1 MIHSLMRKR
10 NALLTTAVLSALSLP
25 AYAADAD
32 ADPLQVKTD
41 PIVVTASRT
50 EQLLR
55 ESPASAEVITR
66 KDIDRMGAEN
76 LVQALRLAV
85 GIDVRENGMVGNQSA
100 IRGLSTNQTL
110 ILIDGR
116 RIRTE
121 DTSQTANYY
130 ELQRINMDDVDRIEV
145 VRGAASSLYGADAL
159 GGVINIIR
167 KTPKQDS
174 VSVLTDWTTRQ
185 KDGSIRVER
194 KKRGKWALSSSFK
207 MTDIRERGT
216 NAASNMYGDKYFF
229 NIDGRMDLAKNK
241 RVDVFLDYLREN
253 LYMKDTVT
261 QGTDY
266 NHDRISTGVT
276 LSGEDKRGSYD
287 LRAYYTYF
295 NKDQNTRNRL
305 TSALSSFD
313 VMKFNSY
320 ILEIGR
326 AHV

>member
-1 MIHSLMRKR
+1 MP
-10 NALLTTAVLSALSLP
+10 LLTTAVLSALSLP

-32 ADPLQVKTD
+32 ADSLQVKTD

-76 LVQALRLAV
+76 LAQALRLAV
-85 GIDVRENGMVGNQSA
+85 GIDIRENGMVGNQSA

-110 ILIDGR
+110 ILVDGR

-185 KDGSIRVER
+185 KDVGIRVER
-194 KKRGKWALSSSFK
+194 KKRGKWHSRRAL
-207 MTDIRERGT
+207 R
-216 NAASNMYGDKYFF
+216 
-229 NIDGRMDLAKNK
+229 
-241 RVDVFLDYLREN
+241 
-253 LYMKDTVT
+253 
-261 QGTDY
+261 
-266 NHDRISTGVT
+266 
-276 LSGEDKRGSYD
+276 
-287 LRAYYTYF
+287 
-295 NKDQNTRNRL
+295 
-305 TSALSSFD
+305 
-313 VMKFNSY
+313 
-320 ILEIGR
+320 
-326 AHV
+326 